1 MGGETESNVSAWTID
16 SLRSSLLDKMAARD
30 AHLDERKEAQEKAV
44 AERLAEKDKRDSER
58 AASMEKR
65 LDGMNEFR
73 QTLSDQ
79 AATFLSRAAYDD
91 AHKALEDKVEAGDRA
106 ISEKVDVLQTT
117 VTAFISSQQGAKEQ
131 VTEKRQ
137 DNSSKIGMIVA
148 VATVINVLFVL
159 VANGVFKT

>member
-16 SLRSSLLDKMAARD
+16 SLRASLLDKMAARD
-30 AHLDERKEAQEKAV
+30 KHLDERKEAQEKAV

-79 AATFLSRAAYDD
+79 SKTFLTRDAYDL
-91 AHKALEDKVEAGDRA
+91 AHGALESRVGTIENLITGLVAKE
-106 ISEKVDVLQTT
+106 
-117 VTAFISSQQGAKEQ
+117 QGAKEQ

-137 DNSSKIGMIVA
+137 DNSAKIGMIVA

-159 VANGVFKT
+159 VANGVFK

>member
-1 MGGETESNVSAWTID
+1 MGGETEAQVSPWTVD
-16 SLRSSLLDKMAARD
+16 SLKTFLLDKMEARD
-30 AHLDERKEAQEKAV
+30 KHLDERKEAQERAV
-44 AERLAEKDKRDSER
+44 ADALAEKDKRDSER

-79 AATFLSRAAYDD
+79 SKTFLTRDSYDL
-91 AHKALEDKVEAGDRA
+91 AHGALESRVGTIENLITGLAAKE
-106 ISEKVDVLQTT
+106 
-117 VTAFISSQQGAKEQ
+117 QGAKEQ

-137 DNSSKIGMIVA
+137 DNSSKIGLIVA

-159 VANGVFKT
+159 VANGVFR